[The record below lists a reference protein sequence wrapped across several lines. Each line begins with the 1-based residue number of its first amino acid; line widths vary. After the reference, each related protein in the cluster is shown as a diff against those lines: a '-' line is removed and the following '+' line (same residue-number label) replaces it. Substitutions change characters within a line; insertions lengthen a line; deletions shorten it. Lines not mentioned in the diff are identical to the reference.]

1 VYEYLCLYCVFKNI
15 YTWNVKNC
23 YPLKIKAC
31 SCNAIIL
38 LDCDPL
44 RNATIFF
51 VRKKTQLVVASG
63 TGNEMKGVLEAK
75 WNTKEH
81 IYNKKTTLS
90 FQWIVCCSPTNA
102 RHHPY
107 TVVCSQSPHQS
118 QLGIRDL
125 LLNSGML
132 FPSGARRKAMQVSDQ
147 RRPDDSTEQRECRT
161 EWVETATTDG
171 ESSTFDTSE
180 IKYRT
185 STLIIVI
192 IIGICYQI

>member
-1 VYEYLCLYCVFKNI
+1 VILYETQLFFCEK
-15 YTWNVKNC
+15 K
-23 YPLKIKAC
+23 
-31 SCNAIIL
+31 
-38 LDCDPL
+38 
-44 RNATIFF
+44 NATSCC
-51 VRKKTQLVVASG
+51 LG

-107 TVVCSQSPHQS
+107 AVVCSQSPHQS